1 VAAGLEYLHRGSI
14 VHGDVKARNV
24 VLGADGRAKL
34 ADFGCARIAGA
45 GPIIG
50 GTPAFMA
57 PEVARGEEQGPTAD
71 VWALGCTVLVMATG
85 RAPWSGMDGDAL
97 AAMHRIGY
105 TDALPLQHGIG

>member
-1 VAAGLEYLHRGSI
+1 
-14 VHGDVKARNV
+14 

-57 PEVARGEEQGPTAD
+57 PEVARGEEQGPAAD
-71 VWALGCTVLVMATG
+71 VWALGCTVLEMATG
-85 RAPWSGMDGDAL
+85 RA
-97 AAMHRIGY
+97 
-105 TDALPLQHGIG
+105 QHGIGYGALQSAPNIK